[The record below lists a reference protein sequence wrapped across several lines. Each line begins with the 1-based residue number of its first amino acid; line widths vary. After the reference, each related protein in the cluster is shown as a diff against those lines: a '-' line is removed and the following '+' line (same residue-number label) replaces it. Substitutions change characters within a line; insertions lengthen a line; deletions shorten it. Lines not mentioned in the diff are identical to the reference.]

1 MDTITQANELLDEAA
16 IDIQRVIIKIGKVPV
31 EQFKEEYEV
40 KILNALNDLIKV
52 RDTLAR

>member
-1 MDTITQANELLDEAA
+1 MSSVTKANELLDEAA
-16 IDIQRVIIKIGKVPV
+16 TDIKRAIIKIGIVPV

-40 KILNALNDLIKV
+40 KILNALNDLIKA